1 MIRSTRDQL
10 EGAGLGEASFYS
22 MFPIEICVK
31 SEYLDLVPVVQLQS
45 GERTIFVDTG
55 DGYIDGIF
63 GERDI
68 TSGKEAGTK
77 FSHVVFIYE
86 LSLVKLFR
94 SYQTDNNQI

>member
-10 EGAGLGEASFYS
+10 EGLGEASFYS
-22 MFPIEICVK
+22 MFPMEICVK

-68 TSGKEAGTK
+68 TSHQARKLGP
-77 FSHVVFIYE
+77 
-86 LSLVKLFR
+86 SLVMLYLFT
-94 SYQTDNNQI
+94 S